1 MPRYSS
7 LLLTPVAVIT
17 LAAATLIIPT
27 YEIADDYAVRFD
39 TRGAEGTFSEL
50 EGSIAFD
57 PDDLPGSRFDVSVAA
72 ATIETGND
80 VKDGHARGEN
90 RLNAEAHP
98 RIRFASRAFAKTAEG
113 YDVTGDLTLRGVTEE
128 VTIPFTFEGDVFAG
142 SLTVDRE
149 VLRRTG
155 VGAPALSWRGRF
167 CSGGWWAMRWRSS
180 CGCRCGEAHVA
191 ASNFRKPL
199 PVAEAAVWAGIVQIT
214 HSMCNLHTCLAD
226 HSLVRLY

>member
-1 MPRYSS
+1 MSRPHT
-7 LLLTPVAVIT
+7 LLVAPAILVT
-17 LAAATLIIPT
+17 LAAATVSVPT

-72 ATIETGND
+72 ATIQTGND

-90 RLNAEAHP
+90 WLHAEAHP
-98 RIRFASRAFAKTAEG
+98 RIRFASTAFAKTAEG

-128 VTIPFTFEGDVFAG
+128 VTIPFTFGSDVFAG

-149 VLRRTG
+149 AFGIEGPFLFGGMVGDEVAVELR
-155 VGAPALSWRGRF
+155 V
-167 CSGGWWAMRWRSS
+167 
-180 CGCRCGEAHVA
+180 
-191 ASNFRKPL
+191 
-199 PVAEAAVWAGIVQIT
+199 PV
-214 HSMCNLHTCLAD
+214 
-226 HSLVRLY
+226 R